1 MKCNVI
7 ACNDTP
13 KKRGSQEHDTEK
25 GGVAKEKDGD
35 AAG

>member
-1 MKCNVI
+1 MMHR
-7 ACNDTP
+7 